1 MHSGIQK
8 RLLKDKNMTSKHI
21 SNTFSIQLTDI
32 QMECIIVGELQRQL
46 EVALKYKEDKE
57 EIKLAMSLKDVL
69 QFYMEPDAYKKYIKK
84 LDCKHIHKYDSSRF
98 VIGL

>member
-1 MHSGIQK
+1 
-8 RLLKDKNMTSKHI
+8 MTSKHI

-46 EVALKYKEDKE
+46 EVAIKYKEDKE

-84 LDCKHIHKYDSSRF
+84 LDCKHINKYDSSRF